1 MAPRSRALQTLKPL
15 FNPFPS
21 KSLQTSRIAPRHSQR
36 TYAST
41 STRPNVPGTYNS
53 RVPLIAIGSV
63 LAFVPFYYLFH
74 STKPA
79 ASGNAAITE
88 ARRQGDPSIEYRDPR
103 DSPVKTLEQ
112 QKKKDV
118 EAAKLDM
125 VFPFVYMAWNFI
137 VEKAIFPSLWD
148 R

>member
-1 MAPRSRALQTLKPL
+1 MAPRSRALQSLKPL
-15 FNPFPS
+15 FNPVPS
-21 KSLQTSRIAPRHSQR
+21 QSLQTSRTASRHAQR

-41 STRPNVPGTYNS
+41 PTRPNVPGTYNS

-88 ARRQGDPSIEYRDPR
+88 ARRQGDPSTEYRDPR

-112 QKKKDV
+112 QKK
-118 EAAKLDM
+118 AK
-125 VFPFVYMAWNFI
+125 AQAGGKG
-137 VEKAIFPSLWD
+137 EGQGQGK
-148 R
+148 